1 MRKEWLSALGGLFS
15 VASIVGKKGDIEHR
29 SVRAGSENFDY
40 QIYIPAKHKTQDN
53 LPVIVFLHAI
63 GQRGSGGFVPTEGV
77 IGSAIRSYFAQ
88 VPAIILL
95 PQCRPNV
102 YWSDPVM
109 EQMVTNAL
117 GQTVAEFSAD
127 ESRIYLTGVSM
138 GGYGVWHFAVK
149 QPEKFAAYVSICGGS
164 SILSGDRFA
173 PIAESVGKTP
183 AWLFHGAKD
192 YIVPVTE
199 SRQIA
204 EAIRS
209 RNGNVKYSEFPEVG
223 HEVWLNVIS
232 EKSLMPWLL
241 EQRRMKR

>member
-1 MRKEWLSALGGLFS
+1 MRKEWLNVLGGLFS
-15 VASIVGKKGDIEHR
+15 AAAIGGKKGDVEHR
-29 SVRAGSENFDY
+29 IVRVGSENFDY
-40 QIYIPAKHKTQDN
+40 QIYIPAKHKAQSN

-77 IGSAIRSYFAQ
+77 IGSAIRHYFAQ

-109 EQMVTNAL
+109 EQIVTNAL
-117 GQTVAEFSAD
+117 SQTIEEFSAD

-149 QPEKFAAYVSICGGS
+149 QPDRFAAYVSICGGS
-164 SILSGDRFA
+164 SILSGDRFT
-173 PIAESVGKTP
+173 PIAEGVGKTP
-183 AWLFHGAKD
+183 ALLFHGAED
-192 YIVPVTE
+192 RIVPVTE
-199 SRQIA
+199 SRQIV
-204 EAIRS
+204 EAIRA
-209 RNGNVKYSEFPEVG
+209 RNGNVKYSEFAGVG
-223 HEVWLNVIS
+223 HEVWINVLS

-241 EQRRMKR
+241 EQKREG

>member
-1 MRKEWLSALGGLFS
+1 MRKEWLNVLGGFFSSAALG
-15 VASIVGKKGDIEHR
+15 GKKGDIER
-29 SVRAGSENFDY
+29 RIVCVNSQNFDY
-40 QIYIPAKHKTQDN
+40 QIYIPAKHKAQSD

-77 IGSAIRSYFAQ
+77 IGSAIRHYFAQ

-117 GQTVAEFSAD
+117 GQTVEEFSAD

-138 GGYGVWHFAVK
+138 GGYGVWHFAVNH
-149 QPEKFAAYVSICGGS
+149 PEKFAAYVSICGGS
-164 SILSGDRFA
+164 SITNGDRFA

-183 AWLFHGAKD
+183 AWLFHGAED
-192 YIVPVTE
+192 RIVPVAE
-199 SRQIA
+199 SRQIV
-204 EAIRS
+204 EAIRARGGS
-209 RNGNVKYSEFPEVG
+209 VKYSEFAGVG
-223 HEVWLNVIS
+223 HEVWLNVLS
-232 EKSLMPWLL
+232 EKKLMPWLL
-241 EQRRMKR
+241 EQK